1 MKHMTKRALS
11 FLMALVLCLSLL
23 PLGGIQAQAATVNYV
38 YNGQYL
44 YNWGSRGTVATFM
57 SPNALAF
64 YEDNNVSLDSLANL
78 SGSASTGSVPSS
90 ALYQTLKTLMTN
102 NHSYKTSYDATKS
115 LYKYT
120 DCQNSGGKISSFY
133 SGNAIGPEWGQGSW
147 NREHTWPNSKG
158 LGGQDE
164 NDIMM
169 LRPTSTSEN
178 SSRGNTVYGKSSGYY
193 NPNGESGGNY
203 NLHGDVA
210 RIMLYTYV
218 RWGNTSYMWGK
229 SGVMESRD
237 VLLEWMEEDPVDTWE
252 LGRNDAVEAITG
264 TRNVFVDY
272 PELAFVMFGSEI
284 PANYTSP
291 SGGVSNSV
299 TYNITATSNN
309 TAWGTVAVAGRTITA
324 TPATGYE
331 VSGYDLLG
339 GTATVNRTG
348 NQFIVAPSTDVSIRI
363 NFAQKVALPTVSQL
377 QTGDQVVI
385 YAPAYNKALTSET
398 MATHYLAGVDITE
411 SNGAI
416 TGYGSTALWTVT
428 ANTDGTYSFSYG
440 SQKLGMADEYSSMKL
455 GEAHDKWALVAL
467 GDGLYKVQNTAR
479 GNYMEW
485 YSSKDNWSTYTSAS
499 DSQFHI
505 SFYVVGKGIYDGA
518 SSAPETPDEP
528 DQPVTPPV
536 TPETS
541 ASLKNGAQ
549 VVIYA
554 PAYNKALTATTIA
567 SYYLAGM
574 DITVSGGAV
583 TGYDNTAIWTVT
595 ANTDG
600 TYSFSNGG
608 QKLGIAAEKNS
619 MNLGLVNDQWQL
631 IALGGSLYQ
640 VKNTAR
646 GNYMEWYASK
656 DNWSTYT
663 NPSDDQFKL
672 SFYVIGEG
680 ILTEGA
686 QPEQPPVTPDLPVT
700 PPVTPDEPI
709 TPPASGDGVLELTVN
724 SLAIPSD
731 TYYTGAATVEGIALD
746 LTQIGNYGN
755 GIQMRDKEGKTSVLF
770 NTTALPGK
778 ITQIQLTFSA
788 NMSTYDNA
796 DAVIFSFGDAQ
807 NNLTYTTKLSTTAG
821 EKSYTITPVGDFSFF
836 KIEHDLGFSMYW
848 DSIKICYE
856 EESQEPEP
864 PVEIEKLTA
873 PVVKKDGQK
882 LTWNDV
888 EHADYY
894 EIYRATSKSGKYTL
908 VANQPFTYYEDIT
921 VAAKTYYYKVKAVY
935 EADETKN
942 SELSK
947 YISLARKCDAPL
959 ADTEH
964 AASGKP
970 IVYWDKV
977 IGASK
982 YTVYRATSETGKYSK
997 LGTTSKLSYT
1007 DSKAKA
1013 GMTYF
1018 YKVIANASSSKYNSA
1033 YSNVVSCD
1041 VICGTPSVS
1050 VKIDA
1055 ATGKPSLSWKKVDG
1069 AASYAIYRDG
1079 QLLTTVTAVTYADAS
1094 AAIDTQYSY
1103 AVQAL
1108 GKTESLNGNL
1118 SKEFTATSG
1127 IAKPAVKGSIDAA
1140 TGKPVITWQAVEGA
1154 VKYEIYRSTKSSKS
1168 YKLLTTVEAPGYI
1181 DETVSTGKT
1190 YYYKVKAIGQVSK
1203 SADSSYV
1210 KLTGKCAATEVFV
1223 ELHETSGKPVISW
1236 YKVSGAKKYTVY
1248 RATSETG
1255 KYTKLGTTTKLS
1267 YTDTKAVPGTR
1278 YFYKVVVNGSSSS
1291 YNSAYS
1297 NIVSVVG
1304 YAAAPQVTLKN
1315 DSKGKPVVSW
1325 KKVSEAE
1332 KYMVVYV
1339 DVTTASENDITEE
1352 FILEN
1357 LQYVEVSK
1365 KKTSVTLTQAQ
1376 TGRVYLVFVVAVP
1389 KNEDYSGVSLPGYV
1403 TSTCVAPKISGK
1415 YVENCNYISWKAVDG
1430 AEYYAVYRSTKKSS
1444 GYELVGYTGEAG
1456 WADLDTTKGK
1466 TYYYKVTALT
1476 EYTQSAMSNYVKL
1489 KAK

>member
-1 MKHMTKRALS
+1 
-11 FLMALVLCLSLL
+11 MALVLCLSLL

-178 SSRGNTVYGKSSGYY
+178 SSRGNTAYGKSSGYY

-291 SGGVSNSV
+291 SGGISTSVS
-299 TYNITATSNN
+299 YDITAISNN
-309 TAWGTVAVAGRTITA
+309 TAWGTVSVAGRTVTA
-324 TPATGYE
+324 TPASGYE
-331 VSGYDLLG
+331 VSGYELLS
-339 GTATVNRTG
+339 GTATVSRTG
-348 NQFIVAPSTDVSIRI
+348 NQFILSPSTDVSIRI
-363 NFAQKVALPTVSQL
+363 NFAQKVAVPTVSEMK
-377 QTGDQVVI
+377 TGD
-385 YAPAYNKALTSET
+385 
-398 MATHYLAGVDITE
+398 
-411 SNGAI
+411 
-416 TGYGSTALWTVT
+416 
-428 ANTDGTYSFSYG
+428 
-440 SQKLGMADEYSSMKL
+440 
-455 GEAHDKWALVAL
+455 
-467 GDGLYKVQNTAR
+467 
-479 GNYMEW
+479 
-485 YSSKDNWSTYTSAS
+485 
-499 DSQFHI
+499 
-505 SFYVVGKGIYDGA
+505 
-518 SSAPETPDEP
+518 
-528 DQPVTPPV
+528 
-536 TPETS
+536 
-541 ASLKNGAQ
+541 Q

-646 GNYMEWYASK
+646 GNYMEWYSSK

-778 ITQIQLTFSA
+778 ITKIQLTFSA

-970 IVYWDKV
+970 VVYWDKV

-1181 DETVSTGKT
+1181 DETVSSGKT

-1267 YTDTKAVPGTR
+1267 YTDTKAVPGTQ

-1415 YVENCNYISWKAVDG
+1415 YVENRNYISWKAVDG

>member
-1 MKHMTKRALS
+1 
-11 FLMALVLCLSLL
+11 MALVLCLSLL

-178 SSRGNTVYGKSSGYY
+178 SSRGNTAYGKSSGYY

-291 SGGVSNSV
+291 SGGISTSVS
-299 TYNITATSNN
+299 YDITAISNN
-309 TAWGTVAVAGRTITA
+309 TAWGTVSVAGRTVTA
-324 TPATGYE
+324 TPASGYE
-331 VSGYDLLG
+331 VSGYELLS
-339 GTATVNRTG
+339 GTATVSRTG
-348 NQFIVAPSTDVSIRI
+348 NQFILSPSTDVSIRI
-363 NFAQKVALPTVSQL
+363 NFAQKVAVPTVSEMK
-377 QTGDQVVI
+377 TGD
-385 YAPAYNKALTSET
+385 
-398 MATHYLAGVDITE
+398 
-411 SNGAI
+411 
-416 TGYGSTALWTVT
+416 
-428 ANTDGTYSFSYG
+428 
-440 SQKLGMADEYSSMKL
+440 
-455 GEAHDKWALVAL
+455 
-467 GDGLYKVQNTAR
+467 
-479 GNYMEW
+479 
-485 YSSKDNWSTYTSAS
+485 
-499 DSQFHI
+499 
-505 SFYVVGKGIYDGA
+505 
-518 SSAPETPDEP
+518 
-528 DQPVTPPV
+528 
-536 TPETS
+536 
-541 ASLKNGAQ
+541 Q

-1013 GMTYF
+1013 GTTYF

-1079 QLLTTVTAVTYADAS
+1079 QLLTTVTAVTYADTS
-1094 AAIDTQYSY
+1094 AAIDTQYGY

-1118 SKEFTATSG
+1118 SKEVTATSG
-1127 IAKPAVKGSIDAA
+1127 IAKPAVKGSIDTA

-1181 DETVSTGKT
+1181 DETVSSGKT

-1267 YTDTKAVPGTR
+1267 YTDTKAVPGTQ

-1415 YVENCNYISWKAVDG
+1415 YVENRNYISWKAVDG

>member
-178 SSRGNTVYGKSSGYY
+178 SSRGNTAYGKSSGYY

-291 SGGVSNSV
+291 SGGISTSVS
-299 TYNITATSNN
+299 YDITAISNN
-309 TAWGTVAVAGRTITA
+309 TAWGTVSVAGRTVTA
-324 TPATGYE
+324 TPASGYE
-331 VSGYDLLG
+331 VSGYELLS
-339 GTATVNRTG
+339 GTATVSRTG
-348 NQFIVAPSTDVSIRI
+348 NQFILSPSTDVSIRI
-363 NFAQKVALPTVSQL
+363 NFAQKVAVPTVSEMK
-377 QTGDQVVI
+377 TGD
-385 YAPAYNKALTSET
+385 
-398 MATHYLAGVDITE
+398 
-411 SNGAI
+411 
-416 TGYGSTALWTVT
+416 
-428 ANTDGTYSFSYG
+428 
-440 SQKLGMADEYSSMKL
+440 
-455 GEAHDKWALVAL
+455 
-467 GDGLYKVQNTAR
+467 
-479 GNYMEW
+479 
-485 YSSKDNWSTYTSAS
+485 
-499 DSQFHI
+499 
-505 SFYVVGKGIYDGA
+505 
-518 SSAPETPDEP
+518 
-528 DQPVTPPV
+528 
-536 TPETS
+536 
-541 ASLKNGAQ
+541 Q

-1013 GMTYF
+1013 GTTYF

-1181 DETVSTGKT
+1181 DETVSSGKT

-1267 YTDTKAVPGTR
+1267 YTDTKAVPGTQ

-1415 YVENCNYISWKAVDG
+1415 YVENRNYISWKAVDG